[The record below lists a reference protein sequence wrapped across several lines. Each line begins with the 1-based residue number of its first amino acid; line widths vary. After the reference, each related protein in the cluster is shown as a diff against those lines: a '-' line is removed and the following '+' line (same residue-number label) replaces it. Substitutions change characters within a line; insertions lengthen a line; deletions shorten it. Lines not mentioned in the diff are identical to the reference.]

1 VISDRL
7 IGIAVGLRGV
17 GRESEAEKRTF
28 PWAQS
33 DKRVVGVKHGLFR
46 VAGGARPEL
55 VCVKVQQKAK
65 GMRFVPGRARSRE
78 LESRWGQSELTLLLL
93 GNPSEA
99 RQFDLPSSVTSY
111 D

>member
-1 VISDRL
+1 MAFGVLAGSPKPKSVRFH
-7 IGIAVGLRGV
+7 GRRVTREWSESNTGFFALR
-17 GRESEAEKRTF
+17 
-28 PWAQS
+28 
-33 DKRVVGVKHGLFR
+33 
-46 VAGGARPEL
+46 GARPEV

-99 RQFDLPSSVTSY
+99 RRFDLPSPVPTSY